1 MKYITLLVSILFVL
15 VLSSF
20 IKAYKPSD
28 NLLPAI
34 HTYLKDAEKDFKTIP
49 VDRKAELQRIADYI
63 DTCFKKQQ
71 KVDLIFICTHNSRRS
86 QMGQLWALAAA
97 DYYGIKGV
105 NCYSGG
111 TETTAFNERV
121 VKALRNAGFVI
132 NPKTTTT
139 NPVYIVQFANN
150 IPSIACFSKKYSDST
165 NPATNFAAIMTC
177 SQADKNCPFVKGAS
191 TRIAIHYEDP
201 KASDGKPD
209 ESEVYQQRCKQ
220 IATEMLYAFSFVKL
234 GNN

>member
-1 MKYITLLVSILFVL
+1 MKSISILFSAVIL
-15 VLSSF
+15 ILLSSF
-20 IKAYKPSD
+20 IQKHNTT

-34 HTYLKDAEKDFKTIP
+34 HTYLNNAEKDFSSIP
-49 VDRKAELQRIADYI
+49 NDRKKELQKIADYV
-63 DTCFKKQQ
+63 DTCFKKHQ

-111 TETTAFNERV
+111 TETTAFNERA
-121 VKALRNAGFVI
+121 VKALRKAGFVI
-132 NPKTTTT
+132 TQKTTTT
-139 NPVYIVQFANN
+139 NPNYLVQYAENG
-150 IPSIACFSKKYSDST
+150 PSINCFSKKYSDST
-165 NPATNFAAIMTC
+165 NPANDFAAIMTC
-177 SQADKNCPFVKGAS
+177 SQADKNCPFVRGAS

-201 KASDGKPD
+201 KASDGKPE

-220 IATEMLYAFSFVKL
+220 IATEMLYAFSLVKSVK
-234 GNN
+234 